1 MGGLSSTR
9 ALFERAAFAAFLVLL
24 IVAPAVA
31 QGLPQESAQQTSPP
45 LRVSVDRVNVGVI
58 VTNSKGHFV
67 EGLRRDQ
74 FEVFDDGVPQPLT
87 AFLSVDDPA
96 QIVLMLECGPAV
108 YFFRDDLIRSADTL
122 LTRLAP
128 ADRVALVCYE
138 SSPDLRLDFTP
149 DKDEA
154 RLALRDLNFMMGFG
168 EVNLTSSLFS
178 VLHWLQSV
186 PGKKTIVLVTSGLD
200 TSPQSDVE
208 TVRRK
213 LDSSAVRILAVSTA
227 EQMQNPPKHGWFWR
241 SKVPPEQV
249 KARAE
254 VKQVLSQANNSLR
267 EISEL
272 TGGRVYTPKTSKD
285 FDSACEEIAEFV
297 RHEYDLEFSPPV
309 HDGKLHTIEVR
320 VKHHSYYLI
329 HREAYLAPSPAS

>member
-1 MGGLSSTR
+1 MSSSR
-9 ALFERAAFAAFLVLL
+9 ALFERAAPAALLVLL
-24 IVAPAVA
+24 TALRAVP
-31 QGLPQESAQQTSPP
+31 QGLPQDAPEQTSPP
-45 LRVSVDRVNVGVI
+45 LRVSVDRVNIGVI
-58 VTNSKGHFV
+58 VTNSKGDFI
-67 EGLRRDQ
+67 ENLGRDQ
-74 FEVFDDGVPQPLT
+74 FEIFDDGVPQPLT

-108 YFFRDDLIRSADTL
+108 YFFRDDLIRAADTL

-128 ADRVALVCYE
+128 ADRVAIVCYD

-149 DKDEA
+149 NKDEA

-178 VLHWLQSV
+178 VLHWLQAV
-186 PGKKTIVLVTSGLD
+186 PGKKTIVLVTSGVD
-200 TSPQSDVE
+200 SSPPKDPTTLRQ
-208 TVRRK
+208 K
-213 LDSSAVRILAVSTA
+213 LDASDVRILAVSTA
-227 EQMQNPPKHGWFWR
+227 EQMQKPPHQGRFWR

-254 VKQVLSQANNSLR
+254 VKQVLSQASGSLR
-267 EISEL
+267 EISEI

-285 FDSACEEIAEFV
+285 FDRAYGEIAEFV

-320 VKHHSYYLI
+320 VKHHSYQLI
-329 HREAYLAPSPAS
+329 HREAYLAPQPSS